1 MERGPDYA
9 QCERFYATENKFN
22 PELMDKAQAL
32 VRIENIGRVKAIKEQ
47 YVHRIQ
53 QCFPPENGKH

>member
-1 MERGPDYA
+1 MERGPDFA
-9 QCERFYATENKFN
+9 QCERFYATESKLN

-47 YVHRIQ
+47 DVPTIQ